1 MSLTGYLQVYITALC
16 CIAIGA
22 QAPCDRP
29 ERTAEEELQGTWDKD
44 SYNHGTIASY
54 ICRPGYSRL
63 GAIKKQCDNGKW
75 IYLAR
80 GLCKKKSCGHPGDIP
95 NGSFELDG
103 ENEFVFG
110 VIVTYSCDSGYHMVS
125 KVTTRTCTAN
135 GWSNFLPNCE
145 AKNCP
150 PVELTEGVEI
160 VSSYDDEYTVGK
172 VIRFQCKNPK
182 FKLNGVAEIFCTS
195 EGDWNAPPPECE
207 EIKCSAPVLPNGR
220 INARKETYYLDDK
233 LLYVCNGNYK
243 KERSIDPVCTKN
255 GWAPEPTCNEITC
268 TADYVPN
275 GSVKNKK
282 IMYRLGDTI
291 ELECKYGFVL
301 DKPDEPRICTLNG
314 WSLPL
319 TCVDKIC
326 DRPFIQNGRLYS
338 EMNFPSRR
346 NTELWY
352 ICNDNFDPLDKIYY
366 SWSRRYYG
374 KSICTENG
382 WDPKP
387 KCFALCWDSSAR
399 VDYADIYHTKRRYME
414 GERVKFQCY
423 GDRRTE
429 DGRNGGD
436 IECLPNHKFSEARC
450 LKSCMIE
457 SVSHGRYIPNKK
469 MFEHGESLVY
479 ECDEG
484 YRSTKNTRFDSA
496 TCPWTS
502 PPRCVET
509 TCHIEELNEEYKA
522 GDVVQFA
529 CSRGYELVGQEVSQ
543 CYYYGWSPELPTCR
557 DDYSGQVNRYRL
569 ITKKQVD
576 LSVCAPAPKP
586 PRSQDSEIGNI
597 TYHNDSTVEIRCAS
611 QYRALGSKSIKCENG
626 KWQSPPQCIEFGYCN
641 QPPIIENG
649 NITTEKQYYSNGDV
663 VKYQCN
669 PGYEISGSSES
680 LCFSQQWTGPPVCKG
695 KSCDQPPDIENAV
708 VSGLK
713 QQYKHGESAKY
724 TCQAG
729 YTISEDVQAK
739 CVEGKWRNV
748 PKCLS
753 TSCESAPEISNAVLL
768 NKKNNYNSGDRAF
781 FRCNTGYVFN
791 MGQNSAICKNSQWKE
806 LPECRREG
814 QSCGPPPVVQF
825 GDTLQ
830 TREPNNKHGTKMT
843 YKCPEY
849 YILEGNTEVV
859 CRNGKWDDPP
869 ICIEP
874 CTVSERDLKANNIQL
889 KWTSDKK
896 LYSRHSEWI
905 GFTCLDGYE
914 ISEEKL
920 LRIQCN
926 RSVLPYPKC
935 IKRGS
940 CLLSLTV
947 MEENNVFVNGSTE
960 IEDGKTVTFLC
971 KEGWIPTD
979 TLTQECVKREI
990 KYPNCSRA
998 GNCTFP
1004 DKITDGNVI
1013 IEAQDG
1019 KSFFSGSS
1027 LKVKCREGFATVGP
1041 PFITCNNSKWINLP
1055 MCARQCQVSLPEL
1068 ETNHLK
1074 LESANDVDG
1083 IYTHGNKLNVQ
1094 CKSGYSSKQKA
1105 PLRASCT
1112 NGNFMYPQCSQT
1124 SSCTISI
1131 NDLGEN
1137 KIELLRPYD
1146 ANKEYPHGTQFRV
1159 KCQTNYVLP
1168 PQKQRTAT
1176 CDNGNIN
1183 YPKCYSINRCRIS
1196 QEQLDENDLELD
1208 SKDEDSVYFEDGELI
1223 QFNCK
1228 TGFISSTGTVGLC
1241 AKTQITY
1248 PRCTEPRSCTISIN
1262 DPGKN
1267 KLDLLRPNDISKEY
1281 PHGTQ
1286 FQFKCKASYVLP
1298 PQKQLNAICD
1308 NGNINYP
1315 RCYSINRCRISQEQ
1329 LDENV
1334 LELDSDDEYLV
1345 YYEDGELIQF
1355 KCKAGF
1361 ISSTGTVGLC
1371 AKTQITYPRCTE
1383 A

>member
-869 ICIEP
+869 ICIATSCESAPEIPNAVLMNKKNNYNSGDRAFFRCNTGYVFNMDQNSAICKNSQWKELPECRREGQSCGPPPVVQFGDTLQTRERTNKHGTVMTYKCPEYYILEGNREVVCRNGKWDDPPICIEP
-874 CTVSERDLKANNIQL
+874 CTTSERDMKANNIQM
-889 KWTSDKK
+889 KWIRDKK
-896 LYSRHSEWI
+896 YYSRHNEWI
-905 GFTCLDGYE
+905 GFSCLYGYE
-914 ISEEKL
+914 ISDEKL

-935 IKRGS
+935 TKIGS
-940 CLLSLTV
+940 CLLSLIAMDEKNIV
-947 MEENNVFVNGSTE
+947 VNGSTE
-960 IEDGKTVTFLC
+960 IEDGKTANFLC
-971 KEGWIPTD
+971 KEGLIPID
-979 TLTQECVKREI
+979 TMTQV
-990 KYPNCSRA
+990 
-998 GNCTFP
+998 
-1004 DKITDGNVI
+1004 
-1013 IEAQDG
+1013 
-1019 KSFFSGSS
+1019 
-1027 LKVKCREGFATVGP
+1027 
-1041 PFITCNNSKWINLP
+1041 CNNK
-1055 MCARQCQVSLPEL
+1055 
-1068 ETNHLK
+1068 K
-1074 LESANDVDG
+1074 
-1083 IYTHGNKLNVQ
+1083 
-1094 CKSGYSSKQKA
+1094 
-1105 PLRASCT
+1105 
-1112 NGNFMYPQCSQT
+1112 
-1124 SSCTISI
+1124 
-1131 NDLGEN
+1131 
-1137 KIELLRPYD
+1137 
-1146 ANKEYPHGTQFRV
+1146 
-1159 KCQTNYVLP
+1159 
-1168 PQKQRTAT
+1168 
-1176 CDNGNIN
+1176 IN
-1183 YPKCYSINRCRIS
+1183 YPTCRSADSCQIS
-1196 QEQLDENDLELD
+1196 QEQLDENGLELD
-1208 SKDEDSVYFEDGELI
+1208 SKDKASVYFEDREFIQFKCKTGLTIITGTVGLCAKTHITYPKCTNVEICRISQYQLDENGLELDSKDKASVFFEHGDLI
-1223 QFNCK
+1223 QFKCK
-1228 TGFISSTGTVGLC
+1228 TGFAITTGTMGLC

-1248 PRCTEPRSCTISIN
+1248 PRCTKI
-1262 DPGKN
+1262 
-1267 KLDLLRPNDISKEY
+1267 
-1281 PHGTQ
+1281 
-1286 FQFKCKASYVLP
+1286 
-1298 PQKQLNAICD
+1298 
-1308 NGNINYP
+1308 
-1315 RCYSINRCRISQEQ
+1315 
-1329 LDENV
+1329 
-1334 LELDSDDEYLV
+1334 
-1345 YYEDGELIQF
+1345 
-1355 KCKAGF
+1355 
-1361 ISSTGTVGLC
+1361 
-1371 AKTQITYPRCTE
+1371 
-1383 A
+1383 

>member
-626 KWQSPPQCIEFGYCN
+626 KWQSPPQCI
-641 QPPIIENG
+641 
-649 NITTEKQYYSNGDV
+649 
-663 VKYQCN
+663 
-669 PGYEISGSSES
+669 
-680 LCFSQQWTGPPVCKG
+680 G

-874 CTVSERDLKANNIQL
+874 CTASETDMKANNIRF
-889 KWTSDKK
+889 KWIRDKK
-896 LYSRHSEWI
+896 LYSQHNEWI
-905 GFTCLDGYE
+905 GFICLEDYE
-914 ISEEKL
+914 ISDEKL

-935 IKRGS
+935 TKIGS
-940 CLLSLTV
+940 CLLTLTV
-947 MEENNVFVNGSTE
+947 MDEHNIFVNGSTE
-960 IEDGKTVTFLC
+960 IKDGKTVEFLC
-971 KEGWIPTD
+971 KEGWISKEEMR
-979 TLTQECVKREI
+979 QRCNNKKI
-990 KYPNCSRA
+990 KYPTCSRA
-998 GNCTFP
+998 VPCEISSEELSQYNLEIKSSDNPTKTLYAHMDQIPVMCKPGFRSLNKKPLKAECSNGTVIFPQCTPGRNCTSP
-1004 DKITDGNVI
+1004 DKIANGI
-1013 IEAQDG
+1013 IEEQDV
-1019 KSFFSGSS
+1019 KSFSSGSS
-1027 LKVKCREGFATVGP
+1027 LKVECKEGFAPVGL
-1041 PFITCNNSKWINLP
+1041 PFITCDDSGWINVP
-1055 MCARQCQVSLPEL
+1055 KCAKQCQVSLPEL
-1068 ETNHLK
+1068 ETNNLQ
-1074 LESANDVDG
+1074 LESANDLDG
-1083 IYTHGNKLNVQ
+1083 IYTHSSKLNVQ
-1094 CKSGYSSKQKA
+1094 CKPGYSSKQKA
-1105 PLRASCT
+1105 LTGICR
-1112 NGNFMYPQCSQT
+1112 NGKFTYPQCSLGGT
-1124 SSCTISI
+1124 CKISI

-1137 KIELLRPYD
+1137 KIELLRPND
-1146 ANKEYPHGTQFRV
+1146 
-1159 KCQTNYVLP
+1159 TN
-1168 PQKQRTAT
+1168 
-1176 CDNGNIN
+1176 
-1183 YPKCYSINRCRIS
+1183 
-1196 QEQLDENDLELD
+1196 
-1208 SKDEDSVYFEDGELI
+1208 
-1223 QFNCK
+1223 
-1228 TGFISSTGTVGLC
+1228 
-1241 AKTQITY
+1241 
-1248 PRCTEPRSCTISIN
+1248 
-1262 DPGKN
+1262 
-1267 KLDLLRPNDISKEY
+1267 KEY

-1298 PQKQLNAICD
+1298 PQKQPNAVCN
-1308 NGNINYP
+1308 NGNVNYP
-1315 RCYSINRCRISQEQ
+1315 RCYSIERCRISQEQ
-1329 LDENV
+1329 LDENG
-1334 LELDSDDEYLV
+1334 LELTSKDEDSV
-1345 YYEDGELIQF
+1345 FFEDGEPIQF
-1355 KCKAGF
+1355 KCKTGF
-1361 ISSTGTVGLC
+1361 TISTGTVGLC
-1371 AKTQITYPRCTE
+1371 TEKQITYPRCTE

>member
-680 LCFSQQWTGPPVCKG
+680 LCFSQQWTGPPVCK
-695 KSCDQPPDIENAV
+695 A
-708 VSGLK
+708 
-713 QQYKHGESAKY
+713 
-724 TCQAG
+724 
-729 YTISEDVQAK
+729 
-739 CVEGKWRNV
+739 
-748 PKCLS
+748 

-874 CTVSERDLKANNIQL
+874 CTASETDMKANNIRF
-889 KWTSDKK
+889 KWIRDKK
-896 LYSRHSEWI
+896 LYSQHNEWI
-905 GFTCLDGYE
+905 GFICLEDYE
-914 ISEEKL
+914 ISDEKL

-935 IKRGS
+935 TKIGS
-940 CLLSLTV
+940 CLLTLTV
-947 MEENNVFVNGSTE
+947 MDEHNIFVNGSTE
-960 IEDGKTVTFLC
+960 IKDGKTVEFLC
-971 KEGWIPTD
+971 KEGWISKEEMR
-979 TLTQECVKREI
+979 QRCNNKKI
-990 KYPNCSRA
+990 KYPTCSRA
-998 GNCTFP
+998 VPCEISSEELSQYNLEIKSSDNPTKTLYAHMDQIPVMCKPGFRSLNKKPLKAECSNGTVIFPQCTPGRNCTSP
-1004 DKITDGNVI
+1004 DKIANGI
-1013 IEAQDG
+1013 IEEQDV
-1019 KSFFSGSS
+1019 KSFSSGSS
-1027 LKVKCREGFATVGP
+1027 LKVECKEGFAPVGL
-1041 PFITCNNSKWINLP
+1041 PFITCDDSGWINVP
-1055 MCARQCQVSLPEL
+1055 KCAKQCQVSLPEL
-1068 ETNHLK
+1068 ETNNLQ
-1074 LESANDVDG
+1074 LESANDLDG
-1083 IYTHGNKLNVQ
+1083 IYTHSSKLNVQ
-1094 CKSGYSSKQKA
+1094 CKPGYSSKQKA
-1105 PLRASCT
+1105 LTGICR
-1112 NGNFMYPQCSQT
+1112 NGKFTYPQCSLGGT
-1124 SSCTISI
+1124 CKISI

-1137 KIELLRPYD
+1137 KIELLRPND
-1146 ANKEYPHGTQFRV
+1146 
-1159 KCQTNYVLP
+1159 TN
-1168 PQKQRTAT
+1168 
-1176 CDNGNIN
+1176 
-1183 YPKCYSINRCRIS
+1183 
-1196 QEQLDENDLELD
+1196 
-1208 SKDEDSVYFEDGELI
+1208 
-1223 QFNCK
+1223 
-1228 TGFISSTGTVGLC
+1228 
-1241 AKTQITY
+1241 
-1248 PRCTEPRSCTISIN
+1248 
-1262 DPGKN
+1262 
-1267 KLDLLRPNDISKEY
+1267 KEY

-1298 PQKQLNAICD
+1298 PQKQPNAVCN
-1308 NGNINYP
+1308 NGNVNYP
-1315 RCYSINRCRISQEQ
+1315 RCYSIERCRISQEQ
-1329 LDENV
+1329 LDENG
-1334 LELDSDDEYLV
+1334 LELTSKDEDSV
-1345 YYEDGELIQF
+1345 FFEDGEPIQF
-1355 KCKAGF
+1355 KCKTGF
-1361 ISSTGTVGLC
+1361 TISTGTVGLC
-1371 AKTQITYPRCTE
+1371 TEKQITYPRCTE

>member
-874 CTVSERDLKANNIQL
+874 CTASETDMKANNIRF
-889 KWTSDKK
+889 KWIRDKK
-896 LYSRHSEWI
+896 LYSQHNEWI
-905 GFTCLDGYE
+905 GFICLEDYE
-914 ISEEKL
+914 ISDEKL

-935 IKRGS
+935 TKIGS
-940 CLLSLTV
+940 CLLTLTV
-947 MEENNVFVNGSTE
+947 MDEHNIFVNGSTE
-960 IEDGKTVTFLC
+960 IKDGKTVEFLC
-971 KEGWIPTD
+971 KEGWISKEEMR
-979 TLTQECVKREI
+979 QRCNNKKI
-990 KYPNCSRA
+990 KYPTCSRA
-998 GNCTFP
+998 VPCEISSEELSQYNLEIKSSDNPTKTLYAHMDQIPVMCKPGFRSLNKKPLKAECSNGTVIFPQCTPGRNCTSP
-1004 DKITDGNVI
+1004 DKIANGI
-1013 IEAQDG
+1013 IEEQDV
-1019 KSFFSGSS
+1019 KSFSSGSS
-1027 LKVKCREGFATVGP
+1027 LKVECKEGFAPVGL
-1041 PFITCNNSKWINLP
+1041 PFITCDDSGWINVP
-1055 MCARQCQVSLPEL
+1055 KCA
-1068 ETNHLK
+1068 
-1074 LESANDVDG
+1074 
-1083 IYTHGNKLNVQ
+1083 
-1094 CKSGYSSKQKA
+1094 SK
-1105 PLRASCT
+1105 
-1112 NGNFMYPQCSQT
+1112 
-1124 SSCTISI
+1124 
-1131 NDLGEN
+1131 
-1137 KIELLRPYD
+1137 
-1146 ANKEYPHGTQFRV
+1146 
-1159 KCQTNYVLP
+1159 YVL
-1168 PQKQRTAT
+1168 
-1176 CDNGNIN
+1176 I
-1183 YPKCYSINRCRIS
+1183 
-1196 QEQLDENDLELD
+1196 
-1208 SKDEDSVYFEDGELI
+1208 F
-1223 QFNCK
+1223 
-1228 TGFISSTGTVGLC
+1228 
-1241 AKTQITY
+1241 
-1248 PRCTEPRSCTISIN
+1248 
-1262 DPGKN
+1262 
-1267 KLDLLRPNDISKEY
+1267 
-1281 PHGTQ
+1281 
-1286 FQFKCKASYVLP
+1286 
-1298 PQKQLNAICD
+1298 
-1308 NGNINYP
+1308 
-1315 RCYSINRCRISQEQ
+1315 
-1329 LDENV
+1329 
-1334 LELDSDDEYLV
+1334 
-1345 YYEDGELIQF
+1345 
-1355 KCKAGF
+1355 
-1361 ISSTGTVGLC
+1361 
-1371 AKTQITYPRCTE
+1371 
-1383 A
+1383 

>member
-450 LKSCMIE
+450 LK
-457 SVSHGRYIPNKK
+457 
-469 MFEHGESLVY
+469 
-479 ECDEG
+479 
-484 YRSTKNTRFDSA
+484 
-496 TCPWTS
+496 
-502 PPRCVET
+502 T

-874 CTVSERDLKANNIQL
+874 CTASETDMKANNIRF
-889 KWTSDKK
+889 KWIRDKK
-896 LYSRHSEWI
+896 LYSQHNEWI
-905 GFTCLDGYE
+905 GFICLEDYE
-914 ISEEKL
+914 ISDEKL

-935 IKRGS
+935 TKIGS
-940 CLLSLTV
+940 CLLTLTV
-947 MEENNVFVNGSTE
+947 MDEHNIFVNGSTE
-960 IEDGKTVTFLC
+960 IKDGKTVEFLC
-971 KEGWIPTD
+971 KEGWISKEEMR
-979 TLTQECVKREI
+979 QRCNNKKI
-990 KYPNCSRA
+990 KYPTCSRA
-998 GNCTFP
+998 VPCEISSEELSQYNLEIKSSDNPTKTLYAHMDQIPVMCKPGFRSLNKKPLKAECSNGTVIFPQCTPGRNCTSP
-1004 DKITDGNVI
+1004 DKIANGI
-1013 IEAQDG
+1013 IEEQDV
-1019 KSFFSGSS
+1019 KSFSSGSS
-1027 LKVKCREGFATVGP
+1027 LKVECKEGFAPVGL
-1041 PFITCNNSKWINLP
+1041 PFITCDDSGWINVP
-1055 MCARQCQVSLPEL
+1055 KCAKQCQVSLPEL
-1068 ETNHLK
+1068 ETNNLQ
-1074 LESANDVDG
+1074 LESANDLDG
-1083 IYTHGNKLNVQ
+1083 IYTHSSKLNVQ
-1094 CKSGYSSKQKA
+1094 CKPGYSSKQKA
-1105 PLRASCT
+1105 LTGICR
-1112 NGNFMYPQCSQT
+1112 NGKFTYPQCSLGGT
-1124 SSCTISI
+1124 CKISI

-1137 KIELLRPYD
+1137 KIELLRPND
-1146 ANKEYPHGTQFRV
+1146 
-1159 KCQTNYVLP
+1159 TN
-1168 PQKQRTAT
+1168 
-1176 CDNGNIN
+1176 
-1183 YPKCYSINRCRIS
+1183 
-1196 QEQLDENDLELD
+1196 
-1208 SKDEDSVYFEDGELI
+1208 
-1223 QFNCK
+1223 
-1228 TGFISSTGTVGLC
+1228 
-1241 AKTQITY
+1241 
-1248 PRCTEPRSCTISIN
+1248 
-1262 DPGKN
+1262 
-1267 KLDLLRPNDISKEY
+1267 KEY

-1298 PQKQLNAICD
+1298 PQKQPNAVCN
-1308 NGNINYP
+1308 NGNVNYP
-1315 RCYSINRCRISQEQ
+1315 RCYSIERCRISQEQ
-1329 LDENV
+1329 LDENG
-1334 LELDSDDEYLV
+1334 LELTSKDEDSV
-1345 YYEDGELIQF
+1345 FFEDGEPIQF
-1355 KCKAGF
+1355 KCKTGF
-1361 ISSTGTVGLC
+1361 TISTGTVGLC
-1371 AKTQITYPRCTE
+1371 TEKQITYPRCTE